1 VHKVANRELF
11 HKTQQGPKME
21 IPLNLRLILEGVVED
36 AGLEGMPEGKSVVID
51 HADDCWLTRDPALLR
66 SCMENAV
73 PNAIHYT
80 KAYTDIV
87 ILPELVG
94 NGRSSEARFRVV
106 DHADGVPPEALSRLF
121 EPFASLRH
129 ESAKP
134 AEAA

>member
-1 VHKVANRELF
+1 
-11 HKTQQGPKME
+11 
-21 IPLNLRLILEGVVED
+21 
-36 AGLEGMPEGKSVVID
+36 
-51 HADDCWLTRDPALLR
+51 
-66 SCMENAV
+66 MENAV

-87 ILPELVG
+87 ILLELVG

-134 AEAA
+134 AEAALGLSIIQRIVLLHSGSITARNREPGGLEMETCLPATGSHPG